1 MMGALGIVASGA
13 NITTSGTSARV
24 AIPNDAA
31 GVRARFVRVTCTVAA
46 YVKPGNSAITAAAGD
61 ILLNPEH
68 ELVLAVGGV
77 THIAAIQVASAGVV
91 NVVPVEDGLR

>member
-1 MMGALGIVASGA
+1 MAALGIGATGA
-13 NITTSGTSARV
+13 NITTSGTSASV
-24 AIPNDAA
+24 AIPNNAA

-46 YVKPGNSAITAAAGD
+46 YVKVGPSAVAAAAGD
-61 ILLNPEH
+61 ALLNPEH
-68 ELVLAVGGV
+68 ELMLAVGGF